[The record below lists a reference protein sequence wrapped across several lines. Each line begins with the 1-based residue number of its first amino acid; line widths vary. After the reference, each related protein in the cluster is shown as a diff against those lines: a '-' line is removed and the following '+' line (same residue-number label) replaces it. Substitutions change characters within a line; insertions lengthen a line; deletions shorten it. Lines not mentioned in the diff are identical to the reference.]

1 MFERDLS
8 RKARQAGV
16 GPDKDVMS
24 DLRHAIGRHMPIRNF
39 RHVLLVSGDQFR
51 KTVDLSV
58 QHPPDNL
65 EIIGHQSLHSN
76 EAGPPRRHMAGHRII
91 PHLKA

>member
-1 MFERDLS
+1 
-8 RKARQAGV
+8 
-16 GPDKDVMS
+16 
-24 DLRHAIGRHMPIRNF
+24 MPIRNS
-39 RHVLLVSGDQFR
+39 RHVLLVPRDQLR

-76 EAGPPRRHMAGHRII
+76 EAEPPRRHMPGHRII
-91 PHLKA
+91 PHLKT